1 MKNKNVYIIAG
12 SNGAGKTTFA
22 KTFLAEYAKCDHFV
36 NADLIALGLSPFS
49 PRQAAIKAGKLVL
62 EQIKQFTD
70 AGIDFGF
77 ETTLS
82 GVTYLKYLQRLKQE
96 GYTIHIFFLWIPGF
110 ELAIGRIKD
119 RVEQGGHSVPSEDVK
134 RRFGRSLENFW
145 KEYRPLA
152 EQWML
157 FDNSQTTPQLI
168 ARKQNANLDV
178 LNPALLESI
187 TKKAG
192 IPL

>member
-12 SNGAGKTTFA
+12 SNGSGKTTFA
-22 KTFLAEYAKCDHFV
+22 KTFLPEYAKCDHFV
-36 NADLIALGLSPFS
+36 NADLIAQGLSPFS
-49 PRQAAIKAGKLVL
+49 PRQAALKAGKLVL

-70 AGIDFGF
+70 AGTDFGF

-82 GVTYLKYLQRLKQE
+82 GVTYLKYFQRLKQE
-96 GYTIHIFFLWIPGF
+96 GYIIHIFFLWIPGF

-134 RRFGRSLENFW
+134 RRFERSLENFL

-152 EQWML
+152 DQWML

-168 ARKQNANLDV
+168 ARKQNANIDV
-178 LNPALLESI
+178 LNSNLFESI

-192 IPL
+192 IFL